1 MATCPVCSLVAEPSF
16 SVIPEIC
23 KHMYH
28 VDCAPGGD
36 IVNYDYC
43 PSCVD
48 TKKNHSSSYLSEPHT
63 TDGIDYVIH
72 PGSKKKPSVIMS
84 GLSSGLSSVVGLI
97 RKQQPPTA
105 VAEPVLDLLRKRIP
119 IKTIMSKYGYG
130 LDHMLRDG
138 IDIDDFLSNGYKLD
152 DLMMFEYISQ
162 EGPTRA
168 LQTLTNGLNLTATHL
183 KLYPDRIPIDKF
195 RNLTQISN
203 GQFNTELGLYFK
215 EDGPLCC
222 DGIDHQW
229 SARDCVK
236 LGLTM
241 EDLIS
246 FGLVWIEQYQDLMT
260 GLTEREQLQ
269 AEKALKVNVKQLQSL
284 RSIEEEE
291 KLQLKA
297 EYERQRQMLQE
308 QQLVEEEGEPPYV
321 EEEAPTQLEEPYY
334 EELGEAHFQEEEQQ
348 PVWEPERAPQRVPQ
362 RVPVRAPTHKK
373 QQPSTVFIPPEIKSK
388 TKGQP
393 SPIKSAV
400 LQSDG
405 VEHVPASYLRHRQ
418 MQQQKSK
425 SPLIVYK

>member
-48 TKKNHSSSYLSEPHT
+48 TKKTPSSYLSEPHT

-72 PGSKKKPSVIMS
+72 PGSKKKPSAILT
-84 GLSSGLSSVVGLI
+84 GISSGFSSVVGLI
-97 RKQQPPTA
+97 RKQQPPMG
-105 VAEPVLDLLRKRIP
+105 VAEPVLNLLRKRVP

-241 EDLIS
+241 DDLIS

-269 AEKALKVNVKQLQSL
+269 AEKALKVNVKQLQAL

-297 EYERQRQMLQE
+297 EYERQKQMQQE
-308 QQLVEEEGEPPYV
+308 HQLVEEEGEPPYV
-321 EEEAPTQLEEPYY
+321 EEPY
-334 EELGEAHFQEEEQQ
+334 EELSEAHFQEQEE
-348 PVWEPERAPQRVPQ
+348 PVWEPKREPQRIPVRAPQRAV
-362 RVPVRAPTHKK
+362 THKK

-393 SPIKSAV
+393 SPIKSV
-400 LQSDG
+400 LQSEDTG
-405 VEHVPASYLRHRQ
+405 VEHVPASFLRHRQ